1 MSLISRNEASKF
13 VNSKAT
19 MYNAMIRNDYLL
31 PKKTSSLVSIAHIL
45 NPFLLQVSIGW
56 MLKVRKGLIWCP
68 K

>member
-31 PKKTSSLVSIAHIL
+31 PK
-45 NPFLLQVSIGW
+45 
-56 MLKVRKGLIWCP
+56 
-68 K
+68 

>member
-31 PKKTSSLVSIAHIL
+31 PKKTSSLVSI
-45 NPFLLQVSIGW
+45 GW